1 MGMPP
6 SHSDGAEYLGCCTG
20 AVAPV
25 LWCCCCHALCQVQQ
39 RDNEIALLINMLK
52 GRSGTTAGSSNANT
66 STGTAGV
73 NKEHHAGVEAA
84 DTSATSDAGVR
95 PGDSSSSAA
104 GCEAPVLS
112 ALLDASL
119 LSDRHKAFEVFRQ
132 SYRQGQVRRSRWGAK
147 AVT

>member
-1 MGMPP
+1 M
-6 SHSDGAEYLGCCTG
+6 L
-20 AVAPV
+20 
-25 LWCCCCHALCQVQQ
+25 QVQQ

-52 GRSGTTAGSSNANT
+52 GRTGTTAGSSNPST

-73 NKEHHAGVEAA
+73 SKEYHAGAEAA

-95 PGDSSSSAA
+95 AGDNSSSSSAA

-132 SYRQGQVRRSRWGAK
+132 SYRQGQVR
-147 AVT
+147 